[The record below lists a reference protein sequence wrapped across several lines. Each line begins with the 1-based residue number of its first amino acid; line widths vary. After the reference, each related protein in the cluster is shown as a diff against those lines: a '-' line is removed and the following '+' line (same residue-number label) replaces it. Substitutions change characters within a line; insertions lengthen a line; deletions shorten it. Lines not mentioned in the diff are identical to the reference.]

1 MQLNT
6 NYTVYFLPTQ
16 SYNFFFEYNLN
27 IFRKKSLQLK
37 LFRKNSDSI
46 IFVPRK
52 KSNSVYTEIIGN
64 HNIIIKRKN
73 KAHYYHTIIIEL
85 QLYNKKS
92 GTL

>member
-1 MQLNT
+1 MLHIGGKNMSDYKRNNGT
-6 NYTVYFLPTQ
+6 KK
-16 SYNFFFEYNLN
+16 EYKMPD
-27 IFRKKSLQLK
+27 FQ
-37 LFRKNSDSI
+37 F
-46 IFVPRK
+46 
-52 KSNSVYTEIIGN
+52 IGN